1 MTEETRHLSKEELII
16 NTRLEKT
23 KELLLIKG
31 REYIRND
38 DRLHNFRRA
47 SEMERKSMPRV
58 LHGMLQKHLVS
69 YYDMLDDIDNGKTPS
84 KALVDEKIGDIIVY
98 FLLQEAVIDE
108 VINSQLLKK
117 AIQNV

>member
-1 MTEETRHLSKEELII
+1 MTQENETQHLSIEEIII
-16 NTRLEKT
+16 NNRLEKT

-31 REYIRND
+31 KEYVRNE

-69 YYDMLDDIDNGKTPS
+69 YYDMLDDIDSGKMPR
-84 KALVDEKIGDIIVY
+84 KDLVDEKIGDIVVY
-98 FLLQEAVIDE
+98 FLLQEAVIKE
-108 VINSQLLKK
+108 TINKNNY
-117 AIQNV
+117 IVNP